1 MPPNPACQIA
11 AAALLTQAKYIF
23 GRNFV
28 KNASLFSK
36 TRRRHHGS
44 GRHTF
49 CAGRP
54 KTNGDVKRDR
64 RVGQRNCYVK
74 AEIKPLTLTL
84 SRGRAVSI
92 PLSSPGTPVL

>member
-36 TRRRHHGS
+36 PGDGTMVRAATRSVQAARKEWYVNRK
-44 GRHTF
+44 
-49 CAGRP
+49 C
-54 KTNGDVKRDR
+54 
-64 RVGQRNCYVK
+64 RVGQRERVIVK
-74 AEIKPLTLTL
+74 AQATLT
-84 SRGRAVSI
+84 RGRAVSI
-92 PLSSPGTPVL
+92 LLSSPGTPVL